1 MEPWLIEGIISGV
14 VANGLTTIVLS
25 MGGKSQ
31 EALQNLFR
39 KDSELDKTLK
49 KVTQSV
55 TNAAE
60 LDDEQKAEKLR
71 MFLSSPNV
79 ESIVRQIYA
88 NKLTED
94 EDVNYLKSIHEEIL
108 VGLSLYLGEPEKNVE
123 DLADQI
129 FDVLLESCDYALT
142 AAIEEGN
149 LFAHEAKSSLRHSII
164 IGELAVIKKNLD
176 FLTVNH
182 KINIQEIIGFEK
194 KYLAQVEKRHW
205 YISPPYFNEA
215 RKLPINDIFVNPTF
229 ISLHKKEEEYPN
241 KLDLQDFLS
250 NVYRSV
256 VLGNPGGGKS
266 TLSLKLCHDLA
277 EHYSKRILAGRQV
290 LPILVVLRDYGAEK
304 KDCKCSI
311 LQFIETM
318 VNSEYQIEPPN
329 GAFEYLLLNGRAVV
343 IFDGLDELIE
353 TRSRQQISDD
363 IESFCNLY
371 PSVPV
376 LVTSREVGYGQAPL
390 DEKTFELFQL
400 APFNDE
406 QVEEYVTNWFYAD
419 TDLTKKQNKQKI
431 DRFIK
436 ESNSVSDLRSNPLML
451 ALMCNIYRGENYIP
465 KNRADVYEK
474 CSLMLFE
481 QWDKRR
487 GIRVEL
493 QIEAHIKPAMM
504 YLAHWIY
511 SDNRLQGGVTERKLI
526 KKTAEYLLKRRFE
539 DLDEAEKAAQEF
551 IEFCRGR
558 AWVFTDT
565 GTTKEGERLYQFTH
579 RTFIEYFTATH
590 IVRTHATPNSLSGLL
605 LPKIA
610 NSEWDV
616 VSQLAFQLQNRNIEG
631 AGDELLTELVN
642 QANKNDSEERW
653 NFLTFAASSL
663 GFMVM
668 SPKVIRNITKAFVE
682 NSIIKGLKQTEQDKN
697 YETDIIGTTLNKFL
711 SALPENRT
719 TIADSLKSLLV
730 EKIKTGRESEST
742 LAFEFSSGLTLHN
755 YGIGDEVV
763 KFWNEIYND
772 IFEDCFSQLQLLCP
786 KNFKVCYEAF
796 NLEKIS
802 LTDFIHWHGL
812 KSLFYLQRYKMHE
825 RIVKLPLS
833 EKYIFLFLNPQINN
847 YEIYFHQLK
856 EICPILLN
864 YPLPW
869 ITIEK
874 DDFDFFIRTVTAEE
888 ILRHN
893 DKKFEFPQKL
903 IRQDILFGAFSFFS
917 VCLEFDM
924 TRQQLIDAIKKR
936 SFPFFNVMH
945 WIFIARYEKVEEN
958 KIQDEMDRCGFT
970 PKQQDFIWRWIQKDI
985 DLIKNKG
992 HNELQYP
999 E

>member
-1 MEPWLIEGIISGV
+1 MEQLLIEGIISGV
-14 VANGLTTIVLS
+14 VVNGLTTIVLS

-31 EALQNLFR
+31 KGLQNLFK
-39 KDSELDKTLK
+39 KDSELGKTLK
-49 KVTQSV
+49 KAIQSV
-55 TNAAE
+55 ANAAE

-71 MFLSSPNV
+71 IFLSSPDV

-88 NKLTED
+88 TKLEGGN
-94 EDVNYLKSIHEEIL
+94 VNYLKSIHEEFL
-108 VGLSLYLGEPEKNVE
+108 VGLSLYIGEPEKNVD

-129 FDVLLESCDYALT
+129 FDVLIESCDYALT
-142 AAIEEGN
+142 VAIEEGY

-164 IGELAVIKKNLD
+164 IGELAGIKKNLD
-176 FLTVNH
+176 FLTANQG
-182 KINIQEIIGFEK
+182 INIQDILEFEK
-194 KYLAQVEKRHW
+194 QYLAQVENRHW
-205 YISPPYFNEA
+205 YISPPYFNEVK
-215 RKLPINDIFVNPTF
+215 KLPINDIFVNPTF
-229 ISLHKKEEEYPN
+229 IPLYEKDKKIQNE
-241 KLDLQDFLS
+241 LGICDFLS
-250 NVYRSV
+250 NVHRSV

-290 LPILVVLRDYGAEK
+290 LPILVVLRDYGADK

-318 VNSEYQIEPPN
+318 VNSEYQIKPPN
-329 GAFEYLLLNGRAVV
+329 GAFEYMLLNGRAIV

-353 TRSRQQISDD
+353 TRYRQKISDD

-376 LVTSREVGYGQAPL
+376 LVTSREVGYAQAPL
-390 DEKTFELFQL
+390 DKKTFGLFQL

-406 QVEEYVTNWFYAD
+406 QMKEYVSNWFYAD
-419 TDLTKKQNKQKI
+419 TDLTQKQNEQKI
-431 DRFIK
+431 DSFIK
-436 ESNSVSDLRSNPLML
+436 ESNSVSDIRSNPLML

-511 SDNRLQGGVTERKLI
+511 SDNRLQGGVTEKKLI
-526 KKTAEYLLKRRFE
+526 NKTAEYLLKRRFE

-579 RTFIEYFTATH
+579 RTFIEYFTATY
-590 IVRTHATPNSLSGLL
+590 IVRTHATPNLLSDLL

-610 NSEWDV
+610 KSEWDV

-631 AGDELLTELVN
+631 AGDELLTELIN
-642 QANKNDSEERW
+642 QANKNDREERW
-653 NFLTFAASSL
+653 NLLTFAARSL

-682 NSIIKGLKQTEQDKN
+682 NSIIEGLKQTEQDKN
-697 YETDIIGTTLNKFL
+697 NEIVIIGNTLKFFL

-719 TIADSLKSLLV
+719 TVADSLKSLLV
-730 EKIKTGRESEST
+730 EKIKTGRESESIV
-742 LAFEFSSGLTLHN
+742 AFKFSIGLTLEC
-755 YGIGDEVV
+755 YGNGDKVV
-763 KFWNEIYND
+763 KYWNKIYKD
-772 IFEDCFSQLQLLCP
+772 IFEDCFSRIQLLCP
-786 KNFKVCYEAF
+786 KNFEVCYEAF
-796 NLEKIS
+796 DFEKIS
-802 LTDFIHWHGL
+802 ITDFIHWHGL
-812 KSLFYLQRYKMHE
+812 RSLFYMQTYKINPRFMNFPLVERYIK
-825 RIVKLPLS
+825 
-833 EKYIFLFLNPQINN
+833 LFLDSQIKNN
-847 YEIYFHQLK
+847 EILFRQFK
-856 EICPILLN
+856 EICPILQN

-869 ITIEK
+869 INIKENDENNFLIREDIICETIMHLE
-874 DDFDFFIRTVTAEE
+874 
-888 ILRHN
+888 N
-893 DKKFEFPQKL
+893 QKFEFPQKL
-903 IRQDILFGAFSFFS
+903 IRHDILFGAFSIFS
-917 VCLEFDM
+917 VYVENSE
-924 TRQQLIDAIKKR
+924 TIHGLIDIIKKSR
-936 SFPFFNVMH
+936 IPFFNVMH

-970 PKQQDFIWRWIQKDI
+970 SNQQDFIWRWIQKDI
-985 DLIKNKG
+985 TFVRLENG
-992 HNELQYP
+992 SSVLS
-999 E
+999 